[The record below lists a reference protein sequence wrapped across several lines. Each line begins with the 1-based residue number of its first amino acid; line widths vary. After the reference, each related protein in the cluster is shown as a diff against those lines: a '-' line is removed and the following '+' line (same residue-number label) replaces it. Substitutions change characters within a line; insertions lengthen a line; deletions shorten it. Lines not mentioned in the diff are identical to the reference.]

1 MRVMAD
7 AAAVFRNTFIVW
19 RRREGDPILRVVRF
33 LDAPDARRMA
43 ARALVAGAM
52 REAVRRVVVTD
63 RGRRA

>member
-1 MRVMAD
+1 MED